1 MPVKVTIKRDA
12 YLQSVARFNNYNYN
26 IITSSIIYNNNSIP
40 CILPCIHRRR
50 EMLMCC
56 TDEFNHTITLTID
69 NIRALYYPCFNMFM
83 ILIISGLH
91 AYISAITIFQLAKVR
106 DRPPLNMPA

>member
-1 MPVKVTIKRDA
+1 MH
-12 YLQSVARFNNYNYN
+12 
-26 IITSSIIYNNNSIP
+26 SIP
-40 CILPCIHRRR
+40 CILPCIHKRR
-50 EMLMCC
+50 EMLICC

-69 NIRALYYPCFNMFM
+69 NIRTLYYPCFNMFM

-91 AYISAITIFQLAKVR
+91 AYISAITIFQLAKDR